1 MSRPSFDALDALPEP
16 DGSEELLVFFDTE
29 FTSMECPQLL
39 SIGMVA
45 ESGEELYIEIA
56 CAKENVIS
64 DFVRH
69 QVLPLLGLNNPL
81 VLEYDTVVAHLE
93 VWFDKLRGGDRDIG
107 IVLITDYPVDW
118 MLVLELRMPNPG
130 EPSWTRA
137 INVGGRMVSHMVA
150 SDRQMAAYFEGIERF
165 HQTTKQRHHALVDAR
180 AMKYAYAKARSE

>member
-1 MSRPSFDALDALPEP
+1 MTRPSLEELDEPPEP

-93 VWFDKLRGGDRDIG
+93 VWFDKLREGDRDIG

-118 MLVLELRMPNPG
+118 MLIAELRIPMP
-130 EPSWTRA
+130 EELLWTRVA
-137 INVGGRMVSHMVA
+137 NIGGRMVQHLMTSGE
-150 SDRQMAAYFEGIERF
+150 QMGAYFKAVEEF
-165 HQTTKQRHHALVDAR
+165 HRAHKQRHHALVDAR
-180 AMKYAYAKARSE
+180 AMKYAYAKAKCE